1 LKSPCYESTSLDS
14 GLDPGTVS
22 ASRTVTIFKNL
33 SLISNKYYNAQAM
46 FKNLLIS
53 ALRNIKKNL
62 LYSLINIFGLALGI
76 TSALFLIV
84 YVTDE
89 LRYDRYHDNADRIY
103 RVQSHI
109 IEPDDEFTWIVA
121 QAPFADQVVQDYPDV
136 EASCRFINF
145 QRSLFMK
152 DEVEF
157 TEENFYYA
165 DTTVFDIFTFKFIYG
180 NPEGALARPNDIVLT
195 ETIAS
200 KYFGEV
206 DPVGETLKAGEVFY
220 EVTGVIKDVPT
231 NSHFRFEALV
241 SRLSLPEEF
250 GTWGNFGVF
259 TYLLFPGNVN
269 VEEFE
274 VKMQEMYTKY
284 MAPIFEQIG
293 ISVEYELMKITDIH
307 LYSDN
312 SGEPEP
318 TGSMTYV
325 YIFGVV
331 ALILILIAAMNY
343 MNLATARSARRAR
356 EVGLRKVVGS
366 SRPLLIM
373 QFLSESVILTIL
385 ALWISGI
392 LMMLL
397 LPSFNHIAGKS
408 FELSIL
414 IAPLVLI
421 SIIGLVILIGILG
434 GSYPAFYLSRFSP
447 VTVMKSDSGSSKSGA
462 FMRKILVVFQFSISI
477 AMIVCTLV
485 VYTQLI
491 HMRNMDQGW
500 DMENVISLQLPDG
513 EAPPQLTLL
522 KQNLLRGTDIAKV
535 GATNTRMGEGSSKI
549 IMNIETSDGMAQRGV
564 NFGVVDHDFVETL
577 GIDMTEG
584 RDFDADMPSDTLLG
598 VIVNETLAERLGWG
612 DDPLGKKVELG
623 DENTLRA
630 EVIGVMKDFHQTGM
644 FNEIESF
651 LLIYR
656 VDLNLLYVKLGENN
670 ESALTWTEQCWGE
683 VFPNHPF
690 TYEFL
695 NERFEQQFTADK
707 NRGKIFTIFTA
718 LTIFIACLGLFGLAS
733 FTVEKRTGEIGIRKV
748 LGASEGV
755 IVRLISRE
763 FLVLVIISMLIAFP
777 VSWYV
782 MSNWL
787 ENYVYSISLGFM
799 LFFIPGLIALV
810 LTAITISFHAYKA
823 SITNPAET
831 IHT

>member
-1 LKSPCYESTSLDS
+1 
-14 GLDPGTVS
+14 
-22 ASRTVTIFKNL
+22 
-33 SLISNKYYNAQAM
+33 M
-46 FKNLLIS
+46 FKNLLKT
-53 ALRNIKKNL
+53 ALRNIRKSL
-62 LYSLINIFGLALGI
+62 LYSLINVFGLTLGI

-89 LRYDRYHDNADRIY
+89 LSYDKFNENADRIY

-109 IEPDDEFTWIVA
+109 SETDDEFTWIVA
-121 QAPFADQVVQDYPDV
+121 QIPFAEQVVQDYPDV
-136 EASCRFINF
+136 EAACRFIDF
-145 QRSLFMK
+145 PRSLFMK

-157 TEENFYYA
+157 TEENFYYV
-165 DTTVFDIFTFKFIYG
+165 DTTVFDIFTYKFVYG
-180 NPEGALARPNDIVLT
+180 NPEDALARPNDIVLT
-195 ETIAS
+195 KTVAT
-200 KYFGEV
+200 KYFGDV

-241 SRLSLPEEF
+241 SRASLPDPF
-250 GTWGNFGVF
+250 PPRQSTWGNFGVF
-259 TYLLFPGNVN
+259 TYLLFPENVN
-269 VEEFE
+269 VDDFE
-274 VKMQEMYTKY
+274 VKMQEMYGKY
-284 MAPIFEQIG
+284 MAPIFEEMG
-293 ISVEYELMKITDIH
+293 ITVEYELMKITDIH

-312 SGEPEP
+312 SDEPEP

-325 YIFGVV
+325 YIFGIV

-366 SRPLLIM
+366 SRGALIL

-397 LPSFNHIAGKS
+397 LPSFNHMAGKS
-408 FELSIL
+408 FDLSIL
-414 IAPLVLI
+414 VAPIVLA
-421 SIIGLVILIGILG
+421 SIFGLVILIGVLG

-447 VTVMKSDSGSSKSGA
+447 VTVMKSDAGSSKSGA

-485 VYTQLI
+485 VYTQLN

-500 DMENVISLQLPDG
+500 DMDNVISLQLPDG
-513 EAPPQLTLL
+513 EVPPQFTLL
-522 KQNLLRGTDIAKV
+522 KQNLLKSTEIVSV
-535 GATNTRMGEGSSKI
+535 GATNTRMGEGSSKV
-549 IMNIETSDGMAQRGV
+549 IMNVETSDGMAPRGV
-564 NFGVVDHDFVETL
+564 NFGIVDHDFVESL
-577 GIDMTEG
+577 GIEMVEG
-584 RDFDADMPSDTLLG
+584 HDFSEDMPSDTLLG

-612 DDPLGKKVELG
+612 DEPLGKKVELG
-623 DENTLRA
+623 DENILRA
-630 EVIGVMKDFHQTGM
+630 DVIGVMKDFHQMGM

-656 VDLNLLYVKLGENN
+656 IDLNILYVKLGENTEN
-670 ESALTWTEQCWGE
+670 ALAYAEQSWGE

-718 LTIFIACLGLFGLAS
+718 LAIFIACLGLFGLAS

-748 LGASEGV
+748 LGATEGV

-799 LFFIPGLIALV
+799 LFFIPGVIAIV
-810 LTAITISFHAYKA
+810 LTAVTISYHAYKA
-823 SITNPAET
+823 AITNPAET